1 MRDLVETVIGDIL
14 ARERATGTPP
24 APLRPQ
30 AALPAS
36 RPLAPAAA
44 DARHRDARLWK
55 SCRDFEALFLQQM
68 LAEMRKGIPRS
79 KLLDTGFAGQVQEAM
94 MDQAVAQ
101 AAAKRAPLGLAEA
114 MYRQLE
120 AGAHA
125 HGDAADK
132 NAQEARQIPRADG
145 GQ

>member
-14 ARERATGTPP
+14 ARERAARPP
-24 APLRPQ
+24 AAHPAPTR
-30 AALPAS
+30 AAARS
-36 RPLAPAAA
+36 FAPIAA
-44 DARHRDARLWK
+44 DAQHRDAKLWK
-55 SCRDFEALFLQQM
+55 SCREFEALFLQQM
-68 LAEMRKGIPRS
+68 LSEMRKTVPRS
-79 KLLDTGFAGQVQEAM
+79 KLLDGGFAGDVQAAM

-101 AAAKRAPLGLAEA
+101 AAAQRAPLGLAEA

-125 HGDAADK
+125 RAAPADK
-132 NAQEARQIPRADG
+132 NPSGEAREATTPGNG